1 MVEIHAWMERFLE
14 ELKANFAQHVWFVG
28 LQGSYG
34 RGEATE
40 TSDID
45 VVVNGKIYLKLFRL
59 KEVLLLMG

>member
-1 MVEIHAWMERFLE
+1 MDEFLQALDRAFGER
-14 ELKANFAQHVWFVG
+14 VWFVG

-45 VVVNGKIYLKLFRL
+45 VVVILD
-59 KEVLLLMG
+59 